1 MTPQL
6 ADAVRENRPHY
17 TPLFEKLGPFKG
29 LKFQKVI
36 PGGLN
41 VYEATY
47 QNGKLEWD
55 IAPLLP
61 DGKIEHLMINTAGK

>member
-1 MTPQL
+1 MMPKL
-6 ADAVRENRPHY
+6 ADTVRKNNPNLTHLIDKLDPFESLR
-17 TPLFEKLGPFKG
+17 FEKA
-29 LKFQKVI
+29 I

-55 IAPLLP
+55 IAPLV
-61 DGKIEHLMINTAGK
+61 DGKIEHLMIKGTGK